1 MSHALRGAVWTGNRW
16 IVVGDAGTILSS
28 ADGRVWR
35 AASGIPNVG
44 LRAVAARPGLVIAA
58 GSGGSPCCRLRAQ
71 LVQLSCRAARGAA
84 AERTQSG
91 SNGNSYLKVE
101 QRTREVSSAN
111 EELRKE
117 ITERRR
123 AEAARRHS
131 EEQFRN
137 VVDTATDAVVS
148 IDETGHILYLNPA
161 ITRIFGY
168 SAAEL
173 IGQSLTI
180 LMPRGLRDLHHA
192 GFERYLRTGQRHLNW
207 QGVELTA
214 VRKGGEEFPV
224 EISFG
229 EVASNSQHVFTG
241 FIRDITERKEAEEL
255 RQARARQS
263 AIRADISHALTGEE
277 DLRVVLQRCAE
288 AMVQHL
294 DVAFARIWTRI
305 DDARLLE
312 MQASAGMYTHIDG
325 PA

>member
-1 MSHALRGAVWTGNRW
+1 M
-16 IVVGDAGTILSS
+16 
-28 ADGRVWR
+28 
-35 AASGIPNVG
+35 
-44 LRAVAARPGLVIAA
+44 
-58 GSGGSPCCRLRAQ
+58 
-71 LVQLSCRAARGAA
+71 
-84 AERTQSG
+84 
-91 SNGNSYLKVE
+91 
-101 QRTREVSSAN
+101 
-111 EELRKE
+111 
-117 ITERRR
+117 TERQR

-168 SAAEL
+168 PAAEL

-325 PA
+325 PHSRIPVGDLKIGLIAENKRPHLTNDVIDDPTNQRQGVGQKGRHGGFCRLSPGG